1 MIYRDFDNT
10 TESQLLNRREQ
21 IMEEDFIQPQS
32 VSEITGLSVAALA
45 QLRYQ
50 GTGPRFYKPTPR
62 TVLYKRS
69 EVVAWIE
76 ESART
81 STGHAAAFA

>member
-10 TESQLLNRREQ
+10 TEAQLLNRREQ
-21 IMEEDFIQPQS
+21 TMEEDFIQPQS

-76 ESART
+76 GSART